1 MKYEWI
7 YFRDRLWLKE
17 GRSTRSTGLDI
28 FWALKVSIF
37 RKDLGLVE
45 GANTVGKSLY
55 SIILV

>member
-55 SIILV
+55 S

>member
-1 MKYEWI
+1 MNGFILGTGYGCM
-7 YFRDRLWLKE
+7 KE
-17 GRSTRSTGLDI
+17 GRSTGLDI